1 MHHIALLR
9 RTKERI
15 CGDCGNGTRR
25 PAMSKAITTLTNA
38 VIKGATPRLQTFV
51 KYAKVEMMPPSPR
64 ELPEVMRGFGNLVSS
79 AKSGAWRHL
88 TVREASLNT
97 LVGLEVI
104 FWFFVGECIGKRS
117 LVGYQV

>member
-1 MHHIALLR
+1 
-9 RTKERI
+9 
-15 CGDCGNGTRR
+15 
-25 PAMSKAITTLTNA
+25 MSKAITTLTNA

-117 LVGYQV
+117 IVGYQV